1 MTDQSSQFLKFYVT
15 AASPCPYID
24 GQVERKIFTELSQPR
39 IAYDLDAIL
48 HRTPIDAFA
57 EKLHQSLTLVG
68 FRRSQDIA
76 YRPACENCHQC
87 KSVRVLVKSFV
98 PTRSQ
103 KRIINKNKDIYR
115 TIKINVATEEHY
127 HLLKKYLH
135 SRHNEGGMANLT
147 FTDFQAMVESS
158 PINTKIIE
166 YRSKNEILI
175 GAALTDFMPNA
186 ASMVYSFY
194 DVSEEMKQHS
204 LGTYMV
210 LDHIRYAAKHE
221 LDHIYLGYWVKNSQ
235 KMNYKQNFKPLEV
248 LNSDGWE
255 IIK

>member
-1 MTDQSSQFLKFYVT
+1 
-15 AASPCPYID
+15 
-24 GQVERKIFTELSQPR
+24 
-39 IAYDLDAIL
+39 
-48 HRTPIDAFA
+48 
-57 EKLHQSLTLVG
+57 
-68 FRRSQDIA
+68 
-76 YRPACENCHQC
+76 
-87 KSVRVLVKSFV
+87 
-98 PTRSQ
+98 
-103 KRIINKNKDIYR
+103 
-115 TIKINVATEEHY
+115 
-127 HLLKKYLH
+127 
-135 SRHNEGGMANLT
+135 MANLT
-147 FTDFQAMVESS
+147 FADYQAMVESS